1 MMRRRRRDVQDTRAK
16 VVMEI
21 VDQKVRHAHNLK
33 VHIFDITIQLDSS
46 WAKAHKYAIGRRYTS
61 PRRGWPKVGHGAR
74 KLTSRRQ
81 DDGGSLL
88 GDGRRSVRDVVHGRN
103 HRNVDEE
110 NVEQIGHAERGRHL
124 DSWIGAWNW
133 IALACLGVPNWKND
147 QTLPRGKQGAN
158 LLRYISTR
166 TTSGKSAIGRIRKTA
181 PIQEAKEAKKIYPS
195 QRRLP
200 PFTANACRCQ
210 RLIAKRKEQQNPTYR
225 SREATR

>member
-1 MMRRRRRDVQDTRAK
+1 
-16 VVMEI
+16 MEI

-147 QTLPRGKQGAN
+147 QTLPRGKQGREPPPVHFHSHHQRKICNWSHPQNGAN
-158 LLRYISTR
+158 PRNQEDLRPKN
-166 TTSGKSAIGRIRKTA
+166 GA
-181 PIQEAKEAKKIYPS
+181 
-195 QRRLP
+195 LP
-200 PFTANACRCQ
+200 PFTADACRCQ
-210 RLIAKRKEQQNPTYR
+210 PSEKRNKIPYI
-225 SREATR
+225 EAARRRDEHALTIGVARMSA